1 MNIKN
6 KVEELNDNEQI
17 KALKHHLAELT
28 ENFNEKLG
36 KVTAELKKYGV
47 KGTEAATHVVEEH
60 PLKSVGVALACG
72 LFIGF
77 LMGKK

>member
-1 MNIKN
+1 MNVKN
-6 KVEELNDNEQI
+6 KMDELNDNEQV
-17 KALKHHLAELT
+17 KALKRHVAELT

-36 KVTAELKKYGV
+36 KLSVELKKYGV

-77 LMGKK
+77 LMGRK

>member
-1 MNIKN
+1 MTIKN
-6 KVEELNDNEQI
+6 KIEALNDNDQV
-17 KALKHHLAELT
+17 KALKHHMAELT
-28 ENFNEKLG
+28 EHFNEKIG
-36 KVTAELKKYGV
+36 KLTVELKKYGI

-77 LMGKK
+77 LMGRK